1 MITGNGDR
9 GKSGGGAA
17 VCPVPPVDSSV
28 LESELSSAERL
39 EDALRRA
46 RRLGILTKKST
57 TSEELDGRTA
67 SQRDDWREE
76 QYELLET
83 AASLLPHE
91 RVAACLQY
99 VVPGEAAEV
108 RYCAECG
115 SASIHNVAVC
125 GSVWTCPVCSARI
138 NAERGAE
145 LARAV
150 SNAQVL
156 GYGVVLVTLTLQHK
170 LGDALGGL
178 IDDLKTAWSDTKSG
192 GSWSR
197 YCERNG
203 LIAHVTALEV
213 LHGDNGWHPHL
224 HVLLF
229 FNRPMRAAARGELE
243 CWLSDRYRDMLY
255 KRGVY
260 ASERYGVVVSDG
272 KSAAQYLT
280 KWTQSKSWDIS
291 RELTS
296 RRGKTVK
303 SGRSAFQLL
312 ADFRGGDVQAGLLF
326 REYAEATKGVQQ
338 LRRSNGFNQVLCVSV
353 ELGGEEEPT
362 AEELLLDALERERAA
377 SELVLELSQVQYSWL
392 VEHNGRAALL
402 RAVEVT
408 RGDALVVWTWLIQQ
422 GMPIETEHVDQQRAA
437 AFSRQREVRRERE
450 RRRQEWEARRGDLA
464 AR

>member
-1 MITGNGDR
+1 MIAAFEDV
-9 GKSGGGAA
+9 GKIGGASA
-17 VCPVPPVDSSV
+17 VCPLPPVGSSV
-28 LESELSSAERL
+28 QENDSGSADRL

-46 RRLGILTKKST
+46 RRLGIITKFVT

-67 SQRDDWREE
+67 SERDDWREE

-99 VVPGEAAEV
+99 VVPGESAEV
-108 RYCAECG
+108 RYCSECG

-138 NAERGAE
+138 NRERGAE

-150 SNAQVL
+150 RNANTL

-170 LGDALGGL
+170 LGDALAGL
-178 IDDLKTAWSDTKSG
+178 IDDLKTAWRDTKSG

-213 LHGDNGWHPHL
+213 LHGDSGWHPHL

-229 FNRPMRAAARGELE
+229 FDRPMRAAARGELE

-255 KRGVY
+255 KRGAY

-272 KSAAQYLT
+272 QSAAQYLT
-280 KWTQSKSWDIS
+280 KWTERKSWDVS

-296 RRGKTVK
+296 RNGKTVK

-338 LRRSNGFNQVLCVSV
+338 LRRSAGFSEVLYLSV
-353 ELGGEEEPT
+353 ALGGEVLT
-362 AEELLLDALERERAA
+362 AEEQLLDDMARERAA
-377 SELVLELSQVQYSWL
+377 SVTVLELSQAQYSWL

-408 RGDALVVWTWLIQQ
+408 RGDALVLWTWLIQQ
-422 GMPIETEHVDQQRAA
+422 GMPIETERVDQQRAA
-437 AFSRQREVRRERE
+437 ALDRQREVRRERE
-450 RRRQEWEARRGDLA
+450 RRRQDREARRGDVA